1 MGITKW
7 TYHKERRCASN
18 YFTYFEH
25 FSFVWEPLIESW
37 YDVPTTQ
44 MSIFLLCV
52 SAGVW
57 FSGVFSLWVS
67 LRCTAY
73 HEMMIQSY

>member
-25 FSFVWEPLIESW
+25 FSFVWEPLIKSW

-44 MSIFLLCV
+44 MSIFLLYV

-57 FSGVFSLWVS
+57 F
-67 LRCTAY
+67 
-73 HEMMIQSY
+73 